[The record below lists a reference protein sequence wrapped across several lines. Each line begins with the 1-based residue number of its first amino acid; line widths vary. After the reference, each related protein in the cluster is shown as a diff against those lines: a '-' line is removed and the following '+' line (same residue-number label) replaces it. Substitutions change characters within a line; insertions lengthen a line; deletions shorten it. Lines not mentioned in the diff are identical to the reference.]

1 MNTDMKAIYKKYL
14 EHSAKGQT
22 WGKHK
27 YIAIKNGRYI
37 YPEDLQK
44 GGSRPVGRER
54 NVVGSMT
61 VKKSQTPISSTRGG
75 STPSGK
81 ASGKKQLIAT
91 PRVTD
96 RAKLQEAQIR
106 SAHQGSSASQRN
118 RINQIND
125 QIRSAHVNATSSKM
139 ELTPGSELKKRA
151 EERKAKLNSASNK
164 TEEREIAEQ
173 IKRNNSG
180 TISEK
185 KEEPKKEEPAT
196 TPTTSTTET
205 TTEEKKSGS
214 GKGSGKKGSG
224 SKKSSKKEGATK
236 TEQTTTPES
245 ASEEAKALGLS
256 EDDIKLLDSN
266 IDVNA
271 TDRDTVIRNLALRVI
286 KGDFG
291 NGADRQTKLGKYY
304 TEIQKKVNELVK
316 ELKSSKSTQMKQ
328 SASYGFDVLKEVG
341 GAMGIL
347 SHTGVKFR
355 SGRYKYGS
363 GDRPHQH
370 DGRGGS
376 ARDMSDDDLKKAV
389 ARKGL
394 ERQYNKMYGN
404 NKLEKTK
411 NLVDATSGAV
421 NRASNK
427 SREKV
432 NRRPKRE
439 RMNLDG
445 MTDKEL
451 RDKINRELLEKQY
464 SDLFG
469 PEVET
474 VTKGERV
481 ASEVLDYASDV
492 LAIGSSALA
501 IALAIKGLK

>member
-1 MNTDMKAIYKKYL
+1 MNTDIKAIYKKHL

-75 STPSGK
+75 TTPSG
-81 ASGKKQLIAT
+81 ATSVKKQLIAT

-96 RAKLQEAQIR
+96 RAKLQEAQIE
-106 SAHQGSSASQRN
+106 SAHQGSTVSQRK

-125 QIRSAHVNATSSKM
+125 QIRSAHANATSSKM

-151 EERKAKLNSASNK
+151 EERKVKLNSASNK
-164 TEEREIAEQ
+164 TKEQEIAEQ

-180 TISEK
+180 TISKK
-185 KEEPKKEEPAT
+185 KEDPKKEEPAT
-196 TPTTSTTET
+196 TTTTSTTET

-214 GKGSGKKGSG
+214 GKGGGKKGSG
-224 SKKSSKKEGATK
+224 SKKSSKKQDTTK
-236 TEQTTTPES
+236 TEQPTTPVS
-245 ASEEAKALGLS
+245 ASEEAKALSLS
-256 EDDIKLLDSN
+256 EDDIKSLDSN
-266 IDVNA
+266 IDTTA

-291 NGADRQTKLGKYY
+291 NGVDRKTKLGKYY
-304 TEIQKKVNELVK
+304 TEIQKKVNELMK

-328 SASYGFDVLKEVG
+328 SASYGFDILKEVG
-341 GAMGIL
+341 GTMGIL
-347 SHTGVKFR
+347 IHDGVKKR
-355 SGRYKYGS
+355 SGRYPYGS
-363 GDRPHQH
+363 GDRPFQH
-370 DGRGGS
+370 DGRRS
-376 ARDMSDDDLKKAV
+376 AREMSDDDLKKAV

-432 NRRPKRE
+432 SRRPKRE

-469 PEVET
+469 PEVES